1 MLPPIPQGLHPV
13 TSQQDVVKPKPVIA
27 PVVPAQESAK
37 GDALGFEKDDVFA
50 AQERAREEQRRRQR
64 QHSAEQSQDSVQA
77 DDADTEHGETSQ
89 LSRQGVWIDV
99 KV

>member
-27 PVVPAQESAK
+27 PVAPTQESAK
-37 GDALGFEKDDVFA
+37 GDGVDIEQEDVFA

-64 QHSAEQSQDSVQA
+64 QYRLEHPDEETQVDESGVQYGDS
-77 DDADTEHGETSQ
+77 GQ
-89 LSRQGVWIDV
+89 LSWQGIWVDV